1 MKQLGRKEG
10 LRDGQRLGRTQ
21 LETVQR
27 VKLQECF
34 QVTILLL
41 MGLPLYT

>member
-1 MKQLGRKEG
+1 MKQLGGKEG

-27 VKLQECF
+27 VELQKCF
-34 QVTILLL
+34 QLTTLLP

>member
-1 MKQLGRKEG
+1 MKQLGGKEG
-10 LRDGQRLGRTQ
+10 LRDGQSLGRTQ

-27 VKLQECF
+27 VELQECSLL
-34 QVTILLL
+34 TILLL